1 MDSRFTALVAVAVGV
16 SVAALGAVRYL
27 SAGAP
32 PPFDPFATGAFV
44 VVTGVLLT
52 AAGGLALSKGLD
64 HLALRAATAVGA
76 VTLLL
81 AAFSPGSLRFG
92 GVFWLALVAC
102 ALVGAGAYRTVVCSR
117 AK

>member
-1 MDSRFTALVAVAVGV
+1 MDSRLTAAVATAVGV
-16 SVAALGAVRYL
+16 AVAALGVVRYL

-32 PPFDPFATGAFV
+32 PPYDPFATGLFV
-44 VVTGVLLT
+44 VGTGLLLA

-92 GVFWLALVAC
+92 GVFWLALVAF
-102 ALVGAGAYRTVVCSR
+102 ALVGAGAYRTVAASR
-117 AK
+117 AE

>member
-1 MDSRFTALVAVAVGV
+1 MDSRLTATVAVGV
-16 SVAALGAVRYL
+16 GVGVAVLGAIRYL
-27 SAGAP
+27 SAGVP

-44 VVTGVLLT
+44 VLTGVLLA

-64 HLALRAATAVGA
+64 HLALRAATGVGA

-102 ALVGAGAYRTVVCSR
+102 ALVGAGAYRTVVAAR
-117 AK
+117 TA

>member
-1 MDSRFTALVAVAVGV
+1 MDSRLTAAVAVGV
-16 SVAALGAVRYL
+16 GVAVATLGAIRYL

-32 PPFDPFATGAFV
+32 PFDPFATGIFV
-44 VVTGVLLT
+44 VGTGVLLVV
-52 AAGGLALSKGLD
+52 AGGLAFANALD

-92 GVFWLALVAC
+92 GVFWLALVAF
-102 ALVGAGAYRTVVCSR
+102 ALVGAGAYRTVVASR
-117 AK
+117 AA